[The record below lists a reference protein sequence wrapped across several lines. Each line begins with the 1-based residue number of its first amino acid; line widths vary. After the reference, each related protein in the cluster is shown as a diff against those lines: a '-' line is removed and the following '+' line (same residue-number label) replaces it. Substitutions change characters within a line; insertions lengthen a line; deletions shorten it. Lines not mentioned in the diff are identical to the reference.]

1 MSGRL
6 HIPTFF
12 PPVETA
18 LREPNGLLAMGGDL
32 SLARLLDAY
41 RHGIFPWFN
50 PGEPILWWSPD
61 PRMVLVPGE
70 VRVTRSLDKRIRN
83 AGFELRVDTAFVDRL
98 LSKCTDHLSLLAA
111 PATLDKVYDFGSDAF
126 DSIFDTLRTT
136 MPCIV
141 LDVPHQWS
149 GWTKRALVSADDIL
163 IVAAPDLANL
173 RNTKNIFDLLKASR
187 PNDRTPLYCLNQVG
201 VPKRPEINASEF
213 AKAIES
219 DPIAAIPFEPQ
230 MFGSAANNGQMIA
243 EISANHRTTEMFLQI
258 AQRLTGRGETKKPRG
273 SFLSPLIEKLRA
285 K

>member
-1 MSGRL
+1 
-6 HIPTFF
+6 
-12 PPVETA
+12 
-18 LREPNGLLAMGGDL
+18 
-32 SLARLLDAY
+32 
-41 RHGIFPWFN
+41 
-50 PGEPILWWSPD
+50 
-61 PRMVLVPGE
+61 
-70 VRVTRSLDKRIRN
+70 
-83 AGFELRVDTAFVDRL
+83 
-98 LSKCTDHLSLLAA
+98 
-111 PATLDKVYDFGSDAF
+111 
-126 DSIFDTLRTT
+126 

-149 GWTKRALVSADDIL
+149 GWTKRALVGVDDIL

-201 VPKRPEINASEF
+201 IPKRPEINSGEF

-219 DPIAAIPFEPQ
+219 EPIASIPFDPQ

-243 EISANHRTTEMFLQI
+243 EISATHRSTEMFLQI

-273 SFLSPLIEKLRA
+273 SFLSPLLEKLRS